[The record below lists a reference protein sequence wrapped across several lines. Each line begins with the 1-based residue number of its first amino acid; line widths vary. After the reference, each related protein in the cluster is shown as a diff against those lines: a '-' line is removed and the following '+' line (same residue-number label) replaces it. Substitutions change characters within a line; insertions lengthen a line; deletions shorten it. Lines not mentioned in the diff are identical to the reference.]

1 MSEEVKEK
9 VEKPEVEETEVIET
23 PVEAQEDKPKEDELE
38 NYTKGVKKRINK
50 LTEKYRQEEREK
62 EEAVRVSQQL
72 LAENRK
78 LKGQVKNLDTGY
90 VAEYGSRLQ
99 SQEEQAKQIYK
110 QAYEAGDTDK
120 MIEAQQALSAVAVE
134 KQKYHTAKVRVEQQ
148 QAYLKQQQQQQQQP
162 SAAAPQQQ
170 QQPAS
175 KPDPRAEKW
184 AEKNDWFGED
194 QIMTSAAFVIDRQVK
209 EEGFDVTTEEYYNE
223 IDRRIKAEFPH
234 KFEVTKKSNG
244 SSQVASAGNSAS
256 KSTTQRRK
264 TVRLTPS
271 QVAIAKKLVVSQ
283 QDYAKQMLA
292 IEEREGK

>member
-1 MSEEVKEK
+1 MSEEVEEK

-148 QAYLKQQQQQQQQP
+148 QAYLKQQQQP
-162 SAAAPQQQ
+162 AAAPQQQ

-194 QIMTSAAFVIDRQVK
+194 DIMTSAAFVIDRQVK

-234 KFEVTKKSNG
+234 KFGVTKKSNG

-271 QVAIAKKLVVSQ
+271 QVAIAKKLGVSQ
-283 QDYAKQMLA
+283 KDYAKQMLA